1 MCQSLDTVIAEV
13 SFVVVSRQSNFFNIV
28 REHFV
33 LVRSNAVHRDRF
45 RCHLAQT
52 CFVVCKREALFH
64 RLLHAFCRV
73 LPANVAVL
81 VDEFE
86 RVEFW
91 TESDK
96 ACHTAPV

>member
-1 MCQSLDTVIAEV
+1 MRQSLDTIVAEV
-13 SFVVVSRQSNFFNIV
+13 PFVVEARQSNFPNIV

-33 LVRSNAVHRDRF
+33 FVRSNAVHRNCF
-45 RCHLAQT
+45 RCHLAQAL
-52 CFVVCKREALFH
+52 FVVGKSEALFH
-64 RLLHAFCRV
+64 CLLHAFCRV
-73 LPANVAVL
+73 LSANVAVL